1 MGVARLQTVLNAGLV
16 DLYKII
22 IRRFILLIIIIAVL
36 DQGVN
41 ILGFSQDRRTLDV
54 LTLHD
59 HVDVLLLEKGSQPA
73 CQILASWLRPL
84 F

>member
-1 MGVARLQTVLNAGLV
+1 MGVSRLQTVLNAGLV

-41 ILGFSQDRRTLDV
+41 IIIRF
-54 LTLHD
+54 
-59 HVDVLLLEKGSQPA
+59 
-73 CQILASWLRPL
+73 LAR
-84 F
+84 